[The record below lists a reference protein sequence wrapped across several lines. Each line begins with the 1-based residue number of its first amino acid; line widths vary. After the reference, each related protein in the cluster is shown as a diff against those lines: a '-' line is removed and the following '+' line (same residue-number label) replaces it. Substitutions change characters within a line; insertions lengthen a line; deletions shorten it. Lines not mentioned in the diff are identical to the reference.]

1 MELYTKG
8 SIPTVELNE
17 FTAKG
22 IEYMIEINE
31 KRFFPWRSVI
41 AVAILGSL
49 QIIAGG
55 VLIATRFGS
64 TVGMGLITEGIADM
78 FTAYRAF
85 SNRQFSWGDYC
96 KQKAVSLV
104 ISAVSMGYSKL
115 KDAEKGVKTLVG
127 SAGTEALE
135 QAGTQ
140 FATNT
145 KTIGQTVAQTGKNLK
160 NLAFKYTGVKGSE
173 TVVREGLNSGVE
185 YLSKFSFDLIKP
197 KISESVQSKIRVI
210 FSKSDLTYLLRKMDV
225 LDLQT
230 KSKILQCKVD
240 QIVADTINPR
250 HDIARKQWDSIGG
263 PLLKGVLADVKNYGS
278 AISMTIRIIGTLN
291 GLYTLQTLID
301 NVYIELVK
309 NLSQIDKNT
318 MTITLVL
325 HRNLKI
331 DKEIARN
338 AVNKLKNLEIIDE
351 NDNLK
356 LSSYYD
362 VSDECIKL
370 KRKIDEFNR
379 QEKDQNDVAQFMK
392 SFCDQYMQIE
402 YDSFSI
408 ISKSVADKITEQL
421 IQIIESQLIQPWS
434 TLAVSSL
441 TSNLSNR
448 IQHNYLI
455 DENQNSDS
463 HNKDQEKYD
472 ELKNKTNLT
481 EEEKIFM
488 KNYGKYRTFT
498 EQINYN
504 SSDYCVAYT
513 QCEVAYY
520 AKTSSTVQN
529 GKEVDKKVEERA
541 DDVRDNKPATMAE
554 ISLMMDK
561 YGIKLKIVNDENYQ
575 RTQEEID
582 NGIEV
587 IYVEKGSKDDKNADQ
602 VGHAY
607 YIDANGNRF
616 DVETK
621 LNNCFYGIFSKIL
634 ETKGINKSIEN
645 IRNELADDIKSNAN
659 YSKVMEA
666 EKWIHNRHPQEA
678 NSLLFSA
685 GLRLVPSASYRQD
698 GVTYEQLQEKKRQ
711 NQNLTEEEEKFI
723 ENYDRQQQDQARYE
737 QLKEKKRQNQ
747 NLTKEEEM
755 LIKDYESKGH
765 LEVEPKD
772 LSKLNYSVHNTKDR
786 GKPHDAAFK

>member
-1 MELYTKG
+1 
-8 SIPTVELNE
+8 
-17 FTAKG
+17 
-22 IEYMIEINE
+22 
-31 KRFFPWRSVI
+31 
-41 AVAILGSL
+41 
-49 QIIAGG
+49 
-55 VLIATRFGS
+55 
-64 TVGMGLITEGIADM
+64 
-78 FTAYRAF
+78 
-85 SNRQFSWGDYC
+85 
-96 KQKAVSLV
+96 
-104 ISAVSMGYSKL
+104 
-115 KDAEKGVKTLVG
+115 
-127 SAGTEALE
+127 
-135 QAGTQ
+135 
-140 FATNT
+140 
-145 KTIGQTVAQTGKNLK
+145 
-160 NLAFKYTGVKGSE
+160 
-173 TVVREGLNSGVE
+173 
-185 YLSKFSFDLIKP
+185 
-197 KISESVQSKIRVI
+197 
-210 FSKSDLTYLLRKMDV
+210 
-225 LDLQT
+225 
-230 KSKILQCKVD
+230 
-240 QIVADTINPR
+240 
-250 HDIARKQWDSIGG
+250 
-263 PLLKGVLADVKNYGS
+263 
-278 AISMTIRIIGTLN
+278 
-291 GLYTLQTLID
+291 
-301 NVYIELVK
+301 
-309 NLSQIDKNT
+309 
-318 MTITLVL
+318 
-325 HRNLKI
+325 
-331 DKEIARN
+331 
-338 AVNKLKNLEIIDE
+338 
-351 NDNLK
+351 
-356 LSSYYD
+356 
-362 VSDECIKL
+362 
-370 KRKIDEFNR
+370 
-379 QEKDQNDVAQFMK
+379 
-392 SFCDQYMQIE
+392 
-402 YDSFSI
+402 
-408 ISKSVADKITEQL
+408 
-421 IQIIESQLIQPWS
+421 
-434 TLAVSSL
+434 
-441 TSNLSNR
+441 
-448 IQHNYLI
+448 
-455 DENQNSDS
+455 
-463 HNKDQEKYD
+463 
-472 ELKNKTNLT
+472 
-481 EEEKIFM
+481 M

-786 GKPHDAAFK
+786 GKPHDAAFKVSVLIVFFS